1 MHIIKQTIVTIESQ
15 CLKELLWSHLKVRNI
30 CHFTEDLL
38 ERLWTIR
45 IEKNMKKKMTQK
57 KIQESLHQ
65 IMKCTSIIVV
75 YIITVVAHWSMIT
88 AVSITLRVKKLVWV
102 IISKTSTHKIVKYI
116 PLEYL
121 FHLQFKTILLFTKG
135 KEFAM
140 EIHLNT
146 S

>member
-1 MHIIKQTIVTIESQ
+1 MHIIKQTIVTTESW

-30 CHFTEDLL
+30 CHSTEDLL
-38 ERLWTIR
+38 ESLWTIR
-45 IEKNMKKKMTQK
+45 IEKNMKKKMVQK
-57 KIQESLHQ
+57 DIQESLFQ
-65 IMKCTSIIVV
+65 IMKCNSIIVV